1 MPRVKS
7 EKQINSFIKGI
18 VTEANP
24 LTYPENASIDEAN
37 FVLKR
42 DGSRE
47 RRLGIDYE
55 SNYALTDT
63 GLTSVNMESTAV
75 QFFQWDKAGGTK
87 TIGIVRVYNKL
98 WFLDLEKANPSAYK
112 LNGGSA
118 ITLGITNSA
127 LDFALSTN
135 GIVLVAEELPSPIYF
150 EYNTTTD
157 TVTQST
163 VPVQV
168 RDLWGIDDNLT
179 ASERPTTLS
188 ETHHYNLKN
197 QGWIDDIQNVCATGG
212 PIECTYEKLEWYPS
226 NSDIWSLG
234 KSANS
239 SSPSTFEKY
248 DPEKLQKNSYDFA
261 FSSRGKY
268 ILDAFNRGSSR
279 NTESSITGLPLDKEN
294 GSITTA
300 AAFASRLFYSGIES
314 NTTSGD
320 KRSPNYSSYIFFT
333 QIIKSK
339 EELGKCYQEADPTSD
354 AISDIVDT
362 DGGFIQINEAAQ
374 ILKLLP
380 TKTSL
385 LVFATNG
392 IWEIYAGDSGFKAT
406 EYQVNKV
413 TDIGVS
419 NPRSIVLTE
428 GAVIYWANGG
438 IYLLQPDNVTGRFVP
453 QNLSLTTIQT
463 LFNDLPQAAKSN
475 ATGFFDEKEHV
486 VRWLYNDDSTYDGVN
501 FKYKYNKEL
510 VMDLTL
516 QAFYISTISSNASN
530 SPYIASYMSI
540 PNYVSRDQEEQIVV
554 GSDEVQAG
562 GVDVVVTVDAQEPRG
577 VSLKYLTIKPGTTYS
592 FTVSEYKDNSFV
604 DWKTDNGTGTSFTS
618 YLITG
623 QELFGD
629 LLRTKQ
635 VPYIQFFFRR
645 TEDGFDSNTELEHQS
660 SCLVQ
665 ARWGFSDSAN
675 SGKWGTQFQAYRF
688 RRNYIPSGP
697 ADTFDYGESVIVTKN
712 KLRGSGKAV
721 SLYITSEAGKDM
733 KLLGWALEMSGNSQG

>member
-55 SNYALTDT
+55 SNYTLTNT
-63 GLTSVNMESTAV
+63 GLTSINMESTAV

-135 GIVLVAEELPSPIYF
+135 GVVLVAEELPSPIYF

-294 GSITTA
+294 SSITTA

-592 FTVSEYKDNSFV
+592 FTVSEYKDSSFV

-645 TEDGFDSNTELEHQS
+645 TEDGFDSNTELENQS